1 MMYLWIDQQF
11 LSFIKD
17 WCMKMQGLNK
27 KKNFSNLQGSAT
39 SGFFIVCVGTNSQN
53 RVEKMYGYNFFYKG
67 RTFLL
72 NKPTP

>member
-1 MMYLWIDQQF
+1 MMYLLIDQQF
-11 LSFIKD
+11 LSFIKE

-53 RVEKMYGYNFFYKG
+53 RVEKMYDYNFFYKG
-67 RTFLL
+67 QTFLL
-72 NKPTP
+72 KKQTP